1 MTSNRKPIHSLRTR
15 LLQAALL
22 FALCALSAS
31 AQTSVNGILK
41 IGDAE
46 YQLKHITAVRMP
58 DSFTPERF
66 VTRLSLSD
74 LPVTEEQ
81 LRDSLGVARLKS
93 NGGFHGVTFDIG
105 DERSYVSMNLWSS
118 DHNTIV
124 SMSGTMDQLELTAQ
138 TTALVAGQVRG
149 LQQTVN
155 GMNFELN
162 AGFSAV
168 IKSAPPAPKG
178 EKKQGAAAAE
188 LESVKVYLAMRKA
201 IRAGDMATIRKL
213 ARYPQDF
220 EGADGEKFVKLMQ
233 EEEPLGIEVAEAS
246 ESGDTATLTVT
257 GTQAGKEIRRTF
269 QMEKKDGKWSTKNDN
284 WQAN

>member
-1 MTSNRKPIHSLRTR
+1 MTSNLVNIHPARTR
-15 LLQAALL
+15 LLQAALFL
-22 FALCALSAS
+22 ALGTVSAN
-31 AQTSVNGILK
+31 AQSSVSGVLK

-58 DSFTPERF
+58 DQFRPERL

-74 LPVTEEQ
+74 LPVTEAQ
-81 LRDSLGVARLKS
+81 LRDSLGVAKLKS
-93 NGGFHGVTFDIG
+93 KGGFHGVTFDIG

-138 TTALVAGQVRG
+138 TPALVTGRVKNLR
-149 LQQTVN
+149 QTVN
-155 GMNFELN
+155 GMLFELN
-162 AGFSAV
+162 ADFSSA
-168 IKSAPPAPKG
+168 IQSAPPSPQG
-178 EKKQGAAAAE
+178 ERKQGAAAAE

-201 IRAGDMATIRKL
+201 VRAADMDTIRKL

-220 EGADGEKFVKLMQ
+220 EGAEGLKFVKLMQ
-233 EEEPLGIEVAEAS
+233 QEEPLGITVTEAAET
-246 ESGDTATLTVT
+246 GDTATLTVT
-257 GTQAGKEIRRTF
+257 GTQAGNEIRRTF

>member
-1 MTSNRKPIHSLRTR
+1 MTSNQANKRLARTR
-15 LLQAALL
+15 LLQAALFL
-22 FALCALSAS
+22 ALSTVS
-31 AQTSVNGILK
+31 ANAQASVNGILK

-58 DSFTPERF
+58 DSFEPERL

-74 LPVTEEQ
+74 LPVTEAQ

-105 DERSYVSMNLWSS
+105 DERRSVSMNLWSS

-138 TTALVAGQVRG
+138 TPALIAGQIKN

-155 GMNFELN
+155 GMQFELN
-162 AGFSAV
+162 AGFSSE
-168 IKSAPPAPKG
+168 ILSAPPSPKG
-178 EKKQGAAAAE
+178 ESKQGAAAAE

-201 IRAGDMATIRKL
+201 IRALDMATVRKL

-220 EGADGEKFVKLMQ
+220 EGANGEKFVKLMQ
-233 EEEPLGIEVAEAS
+233 EEEPLGIAVVEAS

-257 GTQAGKEIRRTF
+257 GTQAGKELRRTF